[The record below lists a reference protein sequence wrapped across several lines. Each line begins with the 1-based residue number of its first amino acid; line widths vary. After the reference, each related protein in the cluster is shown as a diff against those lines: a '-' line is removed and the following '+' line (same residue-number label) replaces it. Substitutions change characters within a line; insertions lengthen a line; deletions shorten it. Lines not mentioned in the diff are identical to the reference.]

1 MRKTIIAGLVH
12 NHVGGSF
19 GSFGRVFRDK
29 PDGEHDAPD
38 FNPLGGDDS
47 DWAHTTT
54 IDGNQ
59 LVSLDLKDPNNE
71 DGVFPDE
78 DDDEEESEEAPA
90 PKNKKQA
97 PSEEEEEPEEEEEE
111 DPEEEEE
118 EDPEEEEEEDPEE
131 EEEEPEEEPE
141 TPAKKPDVRTPA
153 EKRADS
159 AFKQL
164 RLKEAA
170 YRKAQEENQ
179 KPLDFT
185 SINKPLVDER
195 NALIKERAK
204 LDPVA
209 SEEDADRVAEIDIQ
223 LEDIRTRLAI
233 STQEATA
240 KRNSSTEI
248 STREADKAIQDAL
261 AAISS
266 AYPALDSD
274 SDSANEKAIIFFN
287 TMQKGFMEDGKM
299 SLAEALEK
307 ATKETV
313 EMFGLRST
321 KQKLST
327 KEKENLS
334 KKEARNG
341 VQKRL
346 NAVKKQPQRGVRK
359 QTQSDTSLASLLKRD
374 FGDKEV
380 QSELQAQLG
389 IRFDN

>member
-47 DWAHTTT
+47 DWGHTTV

-78 DDDEEESEEAPA
+78 DDDEEEPEEAPE
-90 PKNKKQA
+90 
-97 PSEEEEEPEEEEEE
+97 PSEEEEEASEEEEEE

-118 EDPEEEEEEDPEE
+118 EDPEEEEEDPEE

-185 SINKPLVDER
+185 AINKPLVDER

-321 KQKLST
+321 KQKLSA

>member
-1 MRKTIIAGLVH
+1 M
-12 NHVGGSF
+12 
-19 GSFGRVFRDK
+19 
-29 PDGEHDAPD
+29 
-38 FNPLGGDDS
+38 
-47 DWAHTTT
+47 
-54 IDGNQ
+54 
-59 LVSLDLKDPNNE
+59 VSLDLEDPNNE
-71 DGVFPDE
+71 DGVFPD
-78 DDDEEESEEAPA
+78 DDDEEEEPEDAPA

-111 DPEEEEE
+111 EPEEEEE
-118 EDPEEEEEEDPEE
+118 EEPEE
-131 EEEEPEEEPE
+131 EEEEPEAEPE
-141 TPAKKPDVRTPA
+141 TPAKKPDVRSPA

-185 SINKPLVDER
+185 AINKPLVDER

>member
-47 DWAHTTT
+47 DWGHTTV

-78 DDDEEESEEAPA
+78 DDDEEEPEEAPA
-90 PKNKKQA
+90 PNKKQA
-97 PSEEEEEPEEEEEE
+97 PSEEEEEEE

-118 EDPEEEEEEDPEE
+118 EDPEEEEEDPEE

-185 SINKPLVDER
+185 AINKPLVDER

-346 NAVKKQPQRGVRK
+346 DAAKKQPQRGVRK

>member
-47 DWAHTTT
+47 DWGHTTV

-78 DDDEEESEEAPA
+78 DDEEEEEPEEAPA

-118 EDPEEEEEEDPEE
+118 E
-131 EEEEPEEEPE
+131 PEEEPE
-141 TPAKKPDVRTPA
+141 TPAKKPDVRSPA

-185 SINKPLVDER
+185 AINKPLVDER

>member
-1 MRKTIIAGLVH
+1 M
-12 NHVGGSF
+12 
-19 GSFGRVFRDK
+19 
-29 PDGEHDAPD
+29 
-38 FNPLGGDDS
+38 
-47 DWAHTTT
+47 
-54 IDGNQ
+54 
-59 LVSLDLKDPNNE
+59 
-71 DGVFPDE
+71 
-78 DDDEEESEEAPA
+78 
-90 PKNKKQA
+90 
-97 PSEEEEEPEEEEEE
+97 
-111 DPEEEEE
+111 
-118 EDPEEEEEEDPEE
+118 PEE

-141 TPAKKPDVRTPA
+141 TPAKKPDVRSPA

-185 SINKPLVDER
+185 AINKPLVDER

-307 ATKETV
+307 ATKDTV

-321 KQKLST
+321 KQKLSA

>member
-47 DWAHTTT
+47 DWGHTTVV
-54 IDGNQ
+54 DGNQ

-71 DGVFPDE
+71 DGVFSD
-78 DDDEEESEEAPA
+78 DDDEEEEPEEAP
-90 PKNKKQA
+90 A
-97 PSEEEEEPEEEEEE
+97 PSEEEEEAPEEEEEE
-111 DPEEEEE
+111 DPEEEE
-118 EDPEEEEEEDPEE
+118 DLEEEDPEE

-321 KQKLST
+321 KQKLSA

>member
-29 PDGEHDAPD
+29 PDGETDVAD

-47 DWAHTTT
+47 DWGHTSV

-90 PKNKKQA
+90 PNNKKQA
-97 PSEEEEEPEEEEEE
+97 PSEEEEE
-111 DPEEEEE
+111 PEEEEE

-141 TPAKKPDVRTPA
+141 TPAKKPDVRSPA

-185 SINKPLVDER
+185 AINKPLVDER

>member
-38 FNPLGGDDS
+38 FNPLGGDDA
-47 DWAHTTT
+47 DWAHTTV

-90 PKNKKQA
+90 PNKKQA
-97 PSEEEEEPEEEEEE
+97 PSEEEEEA
-111 DPEEEEE
+111 PEEEEE

-185 SINKPLVDER
+185 AINKPLVDER

-274 SDSANEKAIIFFN
+274 SESANEKAIIFFN

-321 KQKLST
+321 KQKLSA

>member
-38 FNPLGGDDS
+38 FNPLGGDDA
-47 DWAHTTT
+47 DWGHTTV

-78 DDDEEESEEAPA
+78 DDEEEPEEAP
-90 PKNKKQA
+90 A

-111 DPEEEEE
+111 APEEEEE

-185 SINKPLVDER
+185 AINKPLVDER

-321 KQKLST
+321 KQKLSA

>member
-47 DWAHTTT
+47 DWGHTTV

-78 DDDEEESEEAPA
+78 DDDEEEPEEAPA
-90 PKNKKQA
+90 PNKKQA
-97 PSEEEEEPEEEEEE
+97 PSEEEEEEE

-118 EDPEEEEEEDPEE
+118 EDPEEEEEDPEE

-185 SINKPLVDER
+185 AINKPLVDER

>member
-38 FNPLGGDDS
+38 FNPLGGDDTEWS
-47 DWAHTTT
+47 HTTT

-90 PKNKKQA
+90 PKKQA
-97 PSEEEEEPEEEEEE
+97 PSEEEEEAPEEEEEEDPEEGEEE

-118 EDPEEEEEEDPEE
+118 EDPEEE
-131 EEEEPEEEPE
+131 EEEPE

-185 SINKPLVDER
+185 AINKPLVDER

-321 KQKLST
+321 KQKLSA

>member
-1 MRKTIIAGLVH
+1 M
-12 NHVGGSF
+12 
-19 GSFGRVFRDK
+19 
-29 PDGEHDAPD
+29 
-38 FNPLGGDDS
+38 
-47 DWAHTTT
+47 
-54 IDGNQ
+54 
-59 LVSLDLKDPNNE
+59 
-71 DGVFPDE
+71 
-78 DDDEEESEEAPA
+78 
-90 PKNKKQA
+90 
-97 PSEEEEEPEEEEEE
+97 
-111 DPEEEEE
+111 
-118 EDPEEEEEEDPEE
+118 
-131 EEEEPEEEPE
+131 
-141 TPAKKPDVRTPA
+141 
-153 EKRADS
+153 
-159 AFKQL
+159 
-164 RLKEAA
+164 KEAA

-185 SINKPLVDER
+185 SINKPLVEER

>member
-29 PDGEHDAPD
+29 PDGEHDATD
-38 FNPLGGDDS
+38 FNPLGGDDTEWS
-47 DWAHTTT
+47 HTTT

-97 PSEEEEEPEEEEEE
+97 PSEEEE

-141 TPAKKPDVRTPA
+141 TPAKKPDVRSPA

-159 AFKQL
+159 ACKQL

-185 SINKPLVDER
+185 AINKPLVDER

-248 STREADKAIQDAL
+248 SIREADKAIQDAL

-321 KQKLST
+321 KQKLSA

>member
-38 FNPLGGDDS
+38 FNPLGGDDA
-47 DWAHTTT
+47 DWAHTTV

-78 DDDEEESEEAPA
+78 DDEEEEPEE
-90 PKNKKQA
+90 A
-97 PSEEEEEPEEEEEE
+97 PSEEEEEPEEEEEEE

-141 TPAKKPDVRTPA
+141 TPAKKPDVRSPA

-185 SINKPLVDER
+185 AINKPLVDER

>member
-38 FNPLGGDDS
+38 FNPLGGDDTEWS
-47 DWAHTTT
+47 HTTT

-78 DDDEEESEEAPA
+78 DDEEEEPEEAPA

-97 PSEEEEEPEEEEEE
+97 PSEEEEEEE

-118 EDPEEEEEEDPEE
+118 EDPEEEEEEEDPEE

-321 KQKLST
+321 KQKLSA

>member
-38 FNPLGGDDS
+38 FNPLGGDDA
-47 DWAHTTT
+47 DWAHTTVV
-54 IDGNQ
+54 DGNQ

-118 EDPEEEEEEDPEE
+118 EDPEEE
-131 EEEEPEEEPE
+131 PE

-185 SINKPLVDER
+185 AINKPLVDER

-327 KEKENLS
+327 KEKDNLS

>member
-47 DWAHTTT
+47 DWGHTTV

-71 DGVFPDE
+71 DGVFPGE
-78 DDDEEESEEAPA
+78 DDEEEEPEEAPA
-90 PKNKKQA
+90 PKKQA
-97 PSEEEEEPEEEEEE
+97 PSEEEEE
-111 DPEEEEE
+111 PEEEEE

-185 SINKPLVDER
+185 AINKPLVDER

>member
-38 FNPLGGDDS
+38 FNPLGGDDTEWS
-47 DWAHTTT
+47 HTTT

-118 EDPEEEEEEDPEE
+118 EDPEEEEEE
-131 EEEEPEEEPE
+131 PEEEPE

-185 SINKPLVDER
+185 AINKPLVDER

>member
-38 FNPLGGDDS
+38 FNPLGGDDA
-47 DWAHTTT
+47 DWAHTTV

-78 DDDEEESEEAPA
+78 DDDEEEPEEAPE
-90 PKNKKQA
+90 
-97 PSEEEEEPEEEEEE
+97 PSEEEEEASEEEEEE

-118 EDPEEEEEEDPEE
+118 EDPEEEEEDPEE

-185 SINKPLVDER
+185 AINKPLVDER

>member
-38 FNPLGGDDS
+38 FNPLGGDDA
-47 DWAHTTT
+47 DWGHTTV

-90 PKNKKQA
+90 PKKQA
-97 PSEEEEEPEEEEEE
+97 PSEEEEEAPEEEEEDPEEEEE

-118 EDPEEEEEEDPEE
+118 EDPEEE
-131 EEEEPEEEPE
+131 EEEPE

-185 SINKPLVDER
+185 AINKPLVDER

>member
-38 FNPLGGDDS
+38 FNPLGGDDTEWS
-47 DWAHTTT
+47 HTTT

-118 EDPEEEEEEDPEE
+118 EDPEEE
-131 EEEEPEEEPE
+131 PE
-141 TPAKKPDVRTPA
+141 TPAKKPDVRSPA

-185 SINKPLVDER
+185 AINKPLVDER

-287 TMQKGFMEDGKM
+287 TMQKGFMEEGKM

>member
-38 FNPLGGDDS
+38 FNPLGGDDTEWS
-47 DWAHTTT
+47 HTTT

-90 PKNKKQA
+90 PKKQA
-97 PSEEEEEPEEEEEE
+97 PSEEEEEAPEEE

-118 EDPEEEEEEDPEE
+118 EDPEEEEEDPEE

-185 SINKPLVDER
+185 AINKPLVDER

-321 KQKLST
+321 KQKLSA

>member
-38 FNPLGGDDS
+38 FNPLGGDDA
-47 DWAHTTT
+47 DWGHTTV

-78 DDDEEESEEAPA
+78 DDEEEEEPEEAPA

-97 PSEEEEEPEEEEEE
+97 PSEEEEEPEEEENP
-111 DPEEEEE
+111 D
-118 EDPEEEEEEDPEE
+118 EEEEEEDPEE

-141 TPAKKPDVRTPA
+141 TPAKKPDVRSPA

-185 SINKPLVDER
+185 AINKPLVDER

>member
-47 DWAHTTT
+47 DWGHTTVV
-54 IDGNQ
+54 DGNQ

-71 DGVFPDE
+71 DGVFSDE
-78 DDDEEESEEAPA
+78 DDDEEEEEEAPA

-97 PSEEEEEPEEEEEE
+97 PSEEEEEA
-111 DPEEEEE
+111 PEEEEE

-185 SINKPLVDER
+185 AINKPLVDER

-321 KQKLST
+321 KQKLSA

>member
-19 GSFGRVFRDK
+19 GSFGCVFRDK

-38 FNPLGGDDS
+38 FNPLGGDDTEWS
-47 DWAHTTT
+47 HTTT

-97 PSEEEEEPEEEEEE
+97 PSEEEEDPE
-111 DPEEEEE
+111 EEEEE

-141 TPAKKPDVRTPA
+141 TPAKKPDVRSPA

-185 SINKPLVDER
+185 VINKPLVDER

>member
-47 DWAHTTT
+47 DWGHTTV

-59 LVSLDLKDPNNE
+59 LVSLDLKDPTNE

-78 DDDEEESEEAPA
+78 DDDEEEPEEAPA

-97 PSEEEEEPEEEEEE
+97 PS
-111 DPEEEEE
+111 EEEE

-185 SINKPLVDER
+185 AINKPLVDER

-321 KQKLST
+321 KQKLSA

>member
-1 MRKTIIAGLVH
+1 MRKTIIA

-38 FNPLGGDDS
+38 FNPLGGGDS
-47 DWAHTTT
+47 DWAHTTV

-59 LVSLDLKDPNNE
+59 LVSLDLKDLNNE

-90 PKNKKQA
+90 PKKQA
-97 PSEEEEEPEEEEEE
+97 PSEEEEEE

-118 EDPEEEEEEDPEE
+118 DPEEEEEEEDPEE

-185 SINKPLVDER
+185 VINKPLVDER

-321 KQKLST
+321 KQKLSA